1 MTNQKT
7 KKSDKSAIILF
18 AVNFCAVFSLIFTIG
33 LLLLVDMS
41 GANKKGMAATALALN
56 GRAVDASKCAP
67 AVFPVL
73 FPVSSDEPVETTIE
87 INITDEGFSPQNLDL
102 TKASL
107 RTIRVVNQGSADH
120 SFVVAGA
127 GIDSGRIGAGQSV
140 AVDLNALPAQISD
153 FEFYSN
159 IGQDRDKPGLRGRII
174 LE

>member
-1 MTNQKT
+1 M
-7 KKSDKSAIILF
+7 
-18 AVNFCAVFSLIFTIG
+18 
-33 LLLLVDMS
+33 
-41 GANKKGMAATALALN
+41 
-56 GRAVDASKCAP
+56 
-67 AVFPVL
+67 L